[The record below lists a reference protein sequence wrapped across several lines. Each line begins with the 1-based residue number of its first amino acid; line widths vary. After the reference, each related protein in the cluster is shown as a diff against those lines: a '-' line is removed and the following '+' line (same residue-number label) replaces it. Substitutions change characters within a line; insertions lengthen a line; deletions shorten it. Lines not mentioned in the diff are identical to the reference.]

1 MSSSR
6 SRARRSLPVA
16 LAAGFGALA
25 LAAAAAG
32 SQAGA
37 TDQSARAQRAEV
49 RAQQARVAT
58 QVDALQGDEHQVESA
73 LATLDENV
81 RGQQAALND
90 ARHQVEINTA
100 QAAQAQQAMVET
112 NAELEALQAK
122 VVSYAVEAYITPP
135 DEDVMRRLEAGTA
148 QEDATKRALLEMQS
162 GNDADVLDQLRA
174 AHQRLDDEHR
184 RAETARSQAEAAA
197 AEADRALASFADA
210 KAQQQAFAAQVRA
223 RLDDRLADAAY
234 LSRVDAGLGAA
245 VAAEQAALVQAVARV
260 PDPGPSES
268 AAGAGGGVGGSGG
281 GGSGGGPTT
290 TAPPSGSGSSPTTPP
305 TTVAPAPV
313 VVVSRPPLVTV
324 RGITVNAAIGDRLR
338 GLLDAA
344 AAAGFRLGGYGWR
357 DINSQIAL
365 RRQNCGASDY
375 AIYQMPPDQ
384 CSPPTARP
392 GLSLHER
399 GLAVDLSVNGKFLTS
414 RSDPAFVWLSAN
426 AGRFG
431 FANLPSEPWH
441 WSTTGG

>member
-1 MSSSR
+1 MSPSR

-58 QVDALQGDEHQVESA
+58 QVDALQGDEHQVEAA

-90 ARHQVEINTA
+90 ARHQVDVNTA
-100 QAAQAQQAMVET
+100 QAQQAQQAMVET

-122 VVSYAVEAYITPP
+122 VVSYAVDAYITPP

-162 GNDADVLDQLRA
+162 GKDADVLDQLRA

-184 RAETARSQAEAAA
+184 RAETARNQAEAAA
-197 AEADRALASFADA
+197 AEADRALASFTDA
-210 KAQQQAFAAQVRA
+210 KAQQQAFATQVRA
-223 RLDDRLADAAY
+223 RLDERLADAAY

-260 PDPGPSES
+260 PDPGPSQS
-268 AAGAGGGVGGSGG
+268 AAGADGGGVGGSG
-281 GGSGGGPTT
+281 GGGPTT

-305 TTVAPAPV
+305 TAPAPV

-392 GLSLHER
+392 GLSMHER

>member
-1 MSSSR
+1 MSPSR

-58 QVDALQGDEHQVESA
+58 QVDALQGDEHQVEAA

-90 ARHQVEINTA
+90 ARHQVDVNTA
-100 QAAQAQQAMVET
+100 QAQQAQQAMVET

-122 VVSYAVEAYITPP
+122 VVSYAVDAYITPP

-162 GNDADVLDQLRA
+162 GKDADVLDQLRA

-184 RAETARSQAEAAA
+184 RAETARNQAEAAA
-197 AEADRALASFADA
+197 AEADRAWGGGG
-210 KAQQQAFAAQVRA
+210 AAPPPPPA
-223 RLDDRLADAAY
+223 GAPAY

-245 VAAEQAALVQAVARV
+245 VAAEQAALVQAVATV
-260 PDPGPSES
+260 PDPGPSQS
-268 AAGAGGGVGGSGG
+268 AAGADGGGVGGSG
-281 GGSGGGPTT
+281 GGGPTT

-305 TTVAPAPV
+305 TAPAPV

-392 GLSLHER
+392 GLSMHER